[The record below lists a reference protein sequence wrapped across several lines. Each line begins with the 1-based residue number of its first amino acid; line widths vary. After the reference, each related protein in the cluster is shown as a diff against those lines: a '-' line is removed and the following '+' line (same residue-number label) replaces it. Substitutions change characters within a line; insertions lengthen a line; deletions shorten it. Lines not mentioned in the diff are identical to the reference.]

1 MPISKI
7 IDDPQNPATMKTK
20 FHTILLMIVMAMM
33 TSVVWA
39 QNNQKFS
46 PKQFDAELTAYVIK
60 KAELTPQ
67 EADRLIPLMQQMHS
81 RQRTV
86 FVRI

>member
-33 TSVVWA
+33 TSVAWA

-46 PKQFDAELTAYVIK
+46 PKQFDADARLLLTWMSPTEKY
-60 KAELTPQ
+60 
-67 EADRLIPLMQQMHS
+67 
-81 RQRTV
+81 
-86 FVRI
+86 